1 MKKILILCC
10 FAIAVWSC
18 KDEFNIPE
26 SNSYIDGTAPE
37 ITIISPQDNNEY
49 PRLSS
54 LPLHIEI
61 TDDYSVETFNI
72 TITQQDSL
80 YPLFD
85 FTQENIDSNTYSY
98 SGNFTIP
105 NSGSS
110 VFEIYIN
117 STDLVGNNNNEV
129 LTITTK

>member
-85 FTQENIDSNTYSY
+85 FTQENIDSNAYSY

-129 LTITTK
+129 LTITTI

>member
-26 SNSYIDGTAPE
+26 SNSYVDGTAPE
-37 ITIISPQDNNEY
+37 ITIISPEDNGVY
-49 PRLSS
+49 SRSS
-54 LPLHIEI
+54 SVPLHIEI

-80 YPLFD
+80 YPILD
-85 FTQENIDSNTYSY
+85 FNEENIDSNAYSY
-98 SGNFTIP
+98 SEDFTFP
-105 NSGSS
+105 TSGSS

-129 LTITTK
+129 LTITTE